1 MKWEYK
7 TLDLGTRGFLG
18 GKVDD
23 SKLESLLNGLGT
35 EEWELVTAFAK
46 GVGMTRGVIAVLK
59 RPKQ

>member
-7 TLDLGTRGFLG
+7 ILDIGNVLR

-23 SKLESLLNGLGT
+23 SKLDLRMNELGT
-35 EEWELVTAFAK
+35 EEWELVTTFTT
-46 GVGMTRGVIAVLK
+46 GMGAGFTRGVVAVFK